1 MTTQTA
7 SAFDP
12 LIELWQ
18 SGDADR
24 VADLFAPDAIWMI
37 DGESLNGGEIALAM
51 KASLDSRPHARIHLR
66 RAFRDLREPQ
76 WWAAEWVMRS
86 SSDGHDWAEIEQ
98 GLLMQVTAD
107 NRIAH
112 LRTHNDHATV
122 RSVTTASPFREE
134 AWPEDVPQRATT
146 MGHDEVLATHYR
158 HTREGWAKG
167 NADNVVSCH
176 AHASLIQ
183 TSLEKVSGH
192 DNLRIAVAKY
202 HENYCDTTID
212 VERVIYSGDYLAISQ
227 TWQCTN
233 RKTGVRNG
241 DRDLNIGVLQDGVF
255 WRWREYYDSTKSAQT
270 REQTAFGTHDQ
281 QQ

>member
-1 MTTQTA
+1 MA

-18 SGDADR
+18 SGNADR
-24 VADLFAPDAIWMI
+24 VADLFAPNATWMI
-37 DGESLNGGEIALAM
+37 DGESLIGDEIALAM
-51 KASLDSRPHARIHLR
+51 KASLASRPHARIHMR

-86 SSDGHDWAEIEQ
+86 SSDGRDWAEIEQ

-107 NRIAH
+107 NRIEQ

-122 RSVTTASPFREE
+122 RPVQATTPLRSE
-134 AWPEDVPQRATT
+134 AWPAGLPPRATT
-146 MGHDEVLATHYR
+146 MLHDDVLATHYR

-167 NADNVVSCH
+167 NADNVVGCH
-176 AHASLIQ
+176 APGSLIQ

-192 DNLRIAVAKY
+192 ANLRIAVAKY
-202 HENYCDTTID
+202 HENYCDTKIEVD
-212 VERVIYSGDYLAISQ
+212 RMVYSGEFLAISQ
-227 TWQCTN
+227 TWHCTN

-241 DRDLNIGVLQDGVF
+241 DHDLNIGILQDGVL

-270 REQTAFGTHDQ
+270 REQTAFGTPDQ